1 MIVRELS
8 EIMRLTDRQKLNINK
23 VKEKKLVEKG
33 VYNIMFTI
41 MRGVCL

>member
-8 EIMRLTDRQKLNINK
+8 EIMRLTDRRKLNIYK

-33 VYNIMFTI
+33 VYITMFTI
-41 MRGVCL
+41 MRGVRL